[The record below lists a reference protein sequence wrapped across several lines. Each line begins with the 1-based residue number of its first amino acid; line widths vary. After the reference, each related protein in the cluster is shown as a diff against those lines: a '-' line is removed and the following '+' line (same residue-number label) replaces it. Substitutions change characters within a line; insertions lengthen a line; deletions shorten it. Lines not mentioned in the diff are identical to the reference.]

1 MRSEDLNLTCVVFFQ
16 VFNTALKLKRITETA
31 RFHFGKKESLLF
43 FVEDDKALHFV
54 DELLWKLPETSFLP
68 HSVAEQ
74 KTIERIAIT
83 KAKLNLNSAAFAFN
97 LCSTPLMVPG
107 FKIIY
112 DFEDLTAP
120 NKKSLSSLRFNAY
133 RAAKMPLESR

>member
-1 MRSEDLNLTCVVFFQ
+1 MSTRSKIV
-16 VFNTALKLKRITETA
+16 ETA
-31 RFHFGKKESLLF
+31 RIHFGKNEPFLF
-43 FVEDDKALHFV
+43 FVEDEKALNFV

-68 HSVAEQ
+68 HVASEEPTQ
-74 KTIERIAIT
+74 ERIAIT
-83 KAKLNLNSAAFAFN
+83 KTKSNVNNALYAFN
-97 LCSTPLMVPG
+97 LCPTPLLIHG

-133 RAAKMPLESR
+133 KQAKMPLESR